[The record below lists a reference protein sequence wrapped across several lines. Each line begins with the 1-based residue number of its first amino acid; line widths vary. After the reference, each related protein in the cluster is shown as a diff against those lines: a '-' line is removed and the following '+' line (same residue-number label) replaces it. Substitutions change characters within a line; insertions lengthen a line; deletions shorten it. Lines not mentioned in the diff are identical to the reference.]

1 MLGKLSRLA
10 IISSVAVMSTS
21 WGATPQRL
29 RGTVESV
36 SSNALTIKSTDGKD
50 IDVMLDARTKY
61 AALTK
66 ASLDDVKKDTYIGTA
81 TKGTGNVALEV
92 VIFPPS
98 MSGTGD
104 GHYSWDEITDTTTS
118 GAKRTKSAMTNGN
131 IASVS
136 PAPPKVKSAMTNG
149 NVEAASKN
157 SGSKKITV
165 TYQGGKQEITIP
177 PTATIVAVKPSDASI
192 VKAGAHVFVKGTAE
206 NGKVTAQSLAI
217 GENGLTPPM

>member
-98 MSGTGD
+98 MSG
-104 GHYSWDEITDTTTS
+104 HRRWSL
-118 GAKRTKSAMTNGN
+118 
-131 IASVS
+131 
-136 PAPPKVKSAMTNG
+136 
-149 NVEAASKN
+149 
-157 SGSKKITV
+157 
-165 TYQGGKQEITIP
+165 
-177 PTATIVAVKPSDASI
+177 
-192 VKAGAHVFVKGTAE
+192 FVGR
-206 NGKVTAQSLAI
+206 NHRHDDFRR
-217 GENGLTPPM
+217 